1 MNSPSGY
8 KHKSKQMIISLS
20 IAAVYKDDL
29 FTACFIA
36 SQNKKKNLLAISS
49 ASYIY
54 ANLRLLSIAL
64 VFMFL

>member
-36 SQNKKKNLLAISS
+36 SQNKKKSV
-49 ASYIY
+49 SYKQCK
-54 ANLRLLSIAL
+54 LHLC
-64 VFMFL
+64 

>member
-36 SQNKKKNLLAISS
+36 SQNKKNLLAISS